1 MHNFLR
7 TDCAALRT
15 ALIVSILIVSLIVP
29 STNTFNLDTIN
40 YIRHEG
46 EPESMFGFSVALHKE
61 QQRSW

>member
-7 TDCAALRT
+7 TDCAALRA

>member
-1 MHNFLR
+1 MHNILR
-7 TDCAALRT
+7 TDCVTLHT

-29 STNTFNLDTIN
+29 SANTFNLDTIN

-61 QQRSW
+61 AQRSW